1 MDVFDLFQRLGLALA
16 IGFLIGVERGWR
28 ERGEA
33 EGSRTAGL
41 RTFALSGL
49 LGGIAGLLGEALG
62 ELALGLIF
70 IGFTATFAAYKWRE
84 ARHENDYS
92 VTVVVAGMLVF
103 ALGAYAV
110 IGDMRVAAAG
120 GVATAALLA
129 SKNVL
134 HAWLE
139 RLSWA
144 EIRSAVVLAAMTFV
158 ALPILPNRGYGPF
171 GALNP
176 YEIWLMAVLIA
187 AVSFAGYVVIRLVGE
202 QRGVLIAGAAGGLVA
217 STAVTLDLARRSTGD
232 GDRASLLA
240 GGAAVAGSVMF
251 LRILVVATVI
261 DPSLFGHLAL
271 PLCAAGL
278 VSGGIGLAL
287 ASGRFGGDRHRERP
301 GEPAEETAADL
312 GNPFDLLIVLRFAAL
327 LGLVMMLASALQA
340 WFGPDSAVWLAAAA
354 GLADVDAITLSMAR
368 LAGGS
373 VPVDTAVLAILVV
386 ACANS
391 LSKSVMAAIAGSQA
405 FAARFGATMAVSVAV
420 AVMLWWIS
428 AFQPGGGPV

>member
-28 ERGEA
+28 ERGVA

-278 VSGGIGLAL
+278 VSGSIGLAL
-287 ASGRFGGDRHRERP
+287 ASGRFGGERP
-301 GEPAEETAADL
+301 GEPAEKTAADL

-373 VPVDTAVLAILVV
+373 VPVDTVSPTVLVV

-428 AFQPGGGPV
+428 TFQPGGGPV

>member
-16 IGFLIGVERGWR
+16 IGFLIGVERGWH
-28 ERGEA
+28 ERSEA

-62 ELALGLIF
+62 DLALGLIF
-70 IGFTATFAAYKWRE
+70 IGFAAAFAAYKWRE

-103 ALGAYAV
+103 ALGAYAM

-120 GVATAALLA
+120 GVATAALLV

-134 HAWLE
+134 HAWLN

-158 ALPILPNRGYGPF
+158 ALPILPDRGYGPF
-171 GALNP
+171 KALNP

-187 AVSFAGYVVIRLVGE
+187 AVSFAGYVVIRLVG
-202 QRGVLIAGAAGGLVA
+202 QKRGVLIAGAAGGLVA
-217 STAVTLDLARRSTGD
+217 STAVTLDLARRSAVERGRD
-232 GDRASLLA
+232 GLFA
-240 GGAAVAGSVMF
+240 GGAAVAGAVMF
-251 LRILVVATVI
+251 LRVLVVATVI
-261 DPSLFGHLAL
+261 DSALFGDLAL
-271 PLCAAGL
+271 PLGAAAL
-278 VSGGIGLAL
+278 VSGGIGLAF
-287 ASGRFGGDRHRERP
+287 ASGRFDGKRS
-301 GEPAEETAADL
+301 GEHTEETVADL

-327 LGLVMMLASALQA
+327 LGLVMMVAAALQA

-373 VPVDTAVLAILVV
+373 VPMDTAVLAILVV
-386 ACANS
+386 AGSNS
-391 LSKSVMAAIAGSQA
+391 LSKTVMALLAGSRA
-405 FAARFGATMAVSVAV
+405 FAVRFAAAMAVSIAV

-428 AFQPGGGPV
+428 AFLPGGSPA